1 MILSASLLQCCWQSS
16 AGMITSREAGGA
28 LFWTI
33 MVPVTPCS
41 ALAPRTIK
49 VRLSLKPFSTWK
61 RACASYLGLRECQRA
76 QTRRIRHLRGE
87 AAHLNGD
94 QRLLETTVCECTSR
108 LMSAMLE
115 KCNSGRGREEGE
127 RGGPREIPQCWMQ
140 KGCVDECTNETTTVT
155 VDSVLLA
162 VY

>member
-1 MILSASLLQCCWQSS
+1 MPHISWFTR
-16 AGMITSREAGGA
+16 MPT
-28 LFWTI
+28 
-33 MVPVTPCS
+33 
-41 ALAPRTIK
+41 
-49 VRLSLKPFSTWK
+49 
-61 RACASYLGLRECQRA
+61 RANPADSPS
-76 QTRRIRHLRGE
+76 RGE